1 MVSILLYFLVGD
13 LRRPRAS
20 RSWVC
25 CQEKRNGL
33 KPWVGWSAWWQELY
47 ITWWKIFAI
56 ACRSCKLCALC
67 GFLRTKAVDACT
79 HTHTHKHTIHI
90 LSFGSDQ
97 FTGKMLSPLR
107 RKTIPR
113 KMCDLNRES
122 GSRSLQTL
130 MTGSAIVRGVNGKET
145 HASHIHHYHDHPPEE
160 EKDERWCTD
169 GFNKTEKHRTPR
181 H

>member
-1 MVSILLYFLVGD
+1 ML
-13 LRRPRAS
+13 S
-20 RSWVC
+20 RK
-25 CQEKRNGL
+25 EKRPETMGGMIGL
-33 KPWVGWSAWWQELY
+33 VARTLHNLMENLRNCLPFMQAMRVMWL
-47 ITWWKIFAI
+47 FAHQSSG
-56 ACRSCKLCALC
+56 CMY
-67 GFLRTKAVDACT
+67 
-79 HTHTHKHTIHI
+79 THTHKHTIHI

-107 RKTIPR
+107 RQTIPR

-160 EKDERWCTD
+160 EKDER
-169 GFNKTEKHRTPR
+169 
-181 H
+181 